1 MSRPSLW
8 TRLGRRPQFWLGG
21 ALVVGL
27 VGAGLLAGVLA
38 PHDPNQQFLELR
50 ELPPF
55 SPGYLLGTDHL
66 GRCLL
71 SRLLHGATTSLTVG
85 LAAVLLAGLVG
96 VPAGALAGF
105 LGGRWDRVI
114 SRGVDVLLAFP
125 SLLLAVS
132 IAGVMGRSMGTLVVA
147 VGIVAVPG
155 FVRQTRASV
164 LALKQTEFVL
174 AARALGSPPWR
185 ILVREIMPNCL
196 SPLLVLFTMGIA
208 TSILDAAGLSFL
220 GLGAEPGT
228 AEWGEMLSSGRTLM
242 LRMHWAVTLPGLAI
256 MLSVLGFNLLGDAL
270 RDALDPRSRR

>member
-1 MSRPSLW
+1 LSRPTLFN
-8 TRLGRRPQFWLGG
+8 RLKRRPQFWLGG
-21 ALVVGL
+21 VLVLGL
-27 VGAGLLAGVLA
+27 IGAGIFSGVLA
-38 PHDPNQQFLELR
+38 PHDPNQQFLDFR

-55 SPGYLLGTDHL
+55 SPDFPLGTDHL

-85 LAAVLLAGLVG
+85 LCAVLLAGLVG
-96 VPAGALAGF
+96 VPAGAMAGF
-105 LGGRWDRVI
+105 LGGRTDRVI
-114 SRGVDVLLAFP
+114 SRLVDVVLAFP

-132 IAGVMGRSMGTLVVA
+132 IAGVLGRSMGTLVVA
-147 VGIVAVPG
+147 VGVVAVPG

-164 LALKQTEFVL
+164 LALKQSEFVL
-174 AARALGSPPWR
+174 AARSLGSPPWR
-185 ILVREIMPNCL
+185 ILTREILPNCL
-196 SPLLVLFTMGIA
+196 SPLMVLFTLGIA

-228 AEWGEMLSSGRTLM
+228 PEWGEMLSTGRTLM

-270 RDALDPRSRR
+270 RDALDPRGRR